1 MSLDSEATGKPPRL
15 PLASKMPSYHNISR
29 CHWQHPLQHKVVIQ
43 STSGSYTTRL
53 PPLIPSSAQFNFAPE
68 QGDLGEI
75 RAIREHCTP
84 IYHRGETL
92 KLSTWHRRKPS
103 VSRGRRRWSRVH
115 AARRQLRSGSPSL
128 SHPEPRGRR
137 ASAQSLQKGGSRGRG
152 SLWRPPHPVPSVP
165 AAVATLGSVLLH
177 GSRLLW
183 PPASR
188 ASRSLRAAALSRA
201 RARGGDA
208 RGLRALRVRAAS
220 RAGRPGPGA
229 CLPGRARRPRRGFV
243 LQPGFWAWRSR
254 VLSRCREV
262 TAGKH
267 RVKGVSVSVS
277 D

>member
-53 PPLIPSSAQFNFAPE
+53 PPLIPSSVQFNFAPE

-103 VSRGRRRWSRVH
+103 VSRGRRRWSWVH
-115 AARRQLRSGSPSL
+115 AAPRQLRSGSPSL

-165 AAVATLGSVLLH
+165 AAVATRGSVLLH
-177 GSRLLW
+177 GSRLLAARLARL
-183 PPASR
+183 PLPARCRPLPSAGPRRGR
-188 ASRSLRAAALSRA
+188 AWAPGAA
-201 RARGGDA
+201 RARCVAGGASLPRCLLTWTRSQTPPRLCPPA
-208 RGLRALRVRAAS
+208 RLLGLAFEGSVQMQRGNCRKTPGKRCERLR
-220 RAGRPGPGA
+220 
-229 CLPGRARRPRRGFV
+229 
-243 LQPGFWAWRSR
+243 Q
-254 VLSRCREV
+254 
-262 TAGKH
+262 
-267 RVKGVSVSVS
+267 
-277 D
+277 